1 MKKAILLS
9 ASLLI
14 LAASMSS
21 CKKCYMCTLS
31 QQKVINGQDT
41 LVVLKSELC
50 NQGAQGAGNNLKV
63 AVADVEANGYIC
75 KPE

>member
-1 MKKAILLS
+1 
-9 ASLLI
+9 
-14 LAASMSS
+14 
-21 CKKCYMCTLS
+21 MCTLS